1 MQDYLM
7 PQENLCPVEYFAARG
22 NVEKMAEAEQLKDIT
37 FYNSGPGSL
46 YYLHYKW
53 LINKNK

>member
-7 PQENLCPVEYFAARG
+7 RQENLCPVEYFAARG

-46 YYLHYKW
+46 YYLH
-53 LINKNK
+53 